1 MQVFK
6 NIFPIIFKIIFLCK
20 CQRGLIEK
28 SGVDQLIKAIK
39 MQRVL
44 SLPQLAR
51 NTYNES
57 SDYVSKRLCFSFLLA
72 FAIIALGVGYLS
84 GRVATLRQIELNAI
98 ICKAAKQRLYKSH
111 MEAGKNLENHVKQE
125 SIAEYYR

>member
-6 NIFPIIFKIIFLCK
+6 NIFPIIVSELCK
-20 CQRGLIEK
+20 CQRGPIEK